1 MKLRRGLVL
10 PLLMLA
16 ACVNA
21 PEEETGIR
29 ILSVREIQALLPGQ
43 GQASFPGVADKY
55 VMVDPNADCRRTLGV
70 SQCTLYIDPPS
81 REVAHNAVPPGDAQ
95 IRAGNGGD
103 GRISGSAAIPLGAQL
118 RADGSLIPLS
128 IEGAPLPVAA
138 ISPVGA
144 APLINNR
151 PISVTPALDAPFGA
165 VPTPPAKPAPSPLPS
180 AKPKKTSAT
189 GAHKGT
195 KAAVSGTAGG
205 RPPADPKEL
214 PTTVIPSPGSPDAA
228 PVQPA
233 TASPAQKGP
242 IGGKPFPAV
251 PPGPASTPISG
262 GAPTKL
268 SPVLTP

>member
-1 MKLRRGLVL
+1 MKLRRGMVL
-10 PLLMLA
+10 PLLILA
-16 ACVNA
+16 ACVDA

-55 VMVDPNADCRRTLGV
+55 VMVDPNADCRRTLGI

-103 GRISGSAAIPLGAQL
+103 GRISGSAAVPLGALL

-128 IEGAPLPVAA
+128 IEGAPMPVAA

-144 APLINNR
+144 APLVNAK
-151 PISVTPALDAPFGA
+151 PITVIPTIGEPAGA
-165 VPTPPAKPAPSPLPS
+165 APAKPAPSPAPS
-180 AKPKKTSAT
+180 AKPKKTSSPGVNK
-189 GAHKGT
+189 GAKP
-195 KAAVSGTAGG
+195 AVNAPSGSP
-205 RPPADPKEL
+205 RIDDL
-214 PTTVIPSPGSPDAA
+214 PTTVIPSSGNPDAA
-228 PVQPA
+228 ASQPA
-233 TASPAQKGP
+233 AASPATPAQKGP
-242 IGGKPFPAV
+242 IGGKPVPAV
-251 PPGPASTPISG
+251 PPGPATTPISG
-262 GAPTKL
+262 GAPTRL